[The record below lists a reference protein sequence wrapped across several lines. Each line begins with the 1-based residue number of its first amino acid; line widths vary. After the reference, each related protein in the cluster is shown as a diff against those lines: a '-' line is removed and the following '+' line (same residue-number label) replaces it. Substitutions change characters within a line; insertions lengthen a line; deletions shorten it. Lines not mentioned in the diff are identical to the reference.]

1 MLKKW
6 DDLPESMRI
15 PEVKPYYD
23 ILNKKRPS
31 LLLKRAFDFCVALIM
46 TIILAI
52 PMAVIAVWIKIDSK
66 GPVFYRQER
75 VTAYGR
81 HFQNDGR
88 QGRRNGIIG
97 HRKQ

>member
-31 LLLKRAFDFCVALIM
+31 LLLKRAFDFCVM
-46 TIILAI
+46 
-52 PMAVIAVWIKIDSK
+52 IDFLK
-66 GPVFYRQER
+66 
-75 VTAYGR
+75 
-81 HFQNDGR
+81 N
-88 QGRRNGIIG
+88 
-97 HRKQ
+97 KK